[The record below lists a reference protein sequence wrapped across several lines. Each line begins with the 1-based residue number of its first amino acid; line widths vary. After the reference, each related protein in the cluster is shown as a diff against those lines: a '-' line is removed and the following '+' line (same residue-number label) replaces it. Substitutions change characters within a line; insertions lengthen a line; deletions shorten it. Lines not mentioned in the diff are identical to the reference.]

1 MCGVQQRLAWRRFVE
16 WWCVCWNYN
25 MSNQSI
31 PRQFFQAKV
40 RPVFPSIPLQC
51 KLFYPIWRILAL
63 WTCTNSTPRKFP
75 PVHFIVCCFIIFS
88 LFHALFSPRIIFPY
102 VPCCC
107 SKRWERK
114 LTLYPLTSSA
124 ISCFYVSTTKYRG
137 SFLFDLSF
145 SCKHFLSGSSQSSF
159 FFCPFILLTA
169 IHNMHTFSEK
179 NKHFVYFSFICLFSL
194 SFLFL
199 LPLLFLCFFLSFL
212 SSSTQLSLPAWNW
225 CSISVL
231 FCYKKAWRVA
241 N

>member
-1 MCGVQQRLAWRRFVE
+1 MVMCLLKLQYVKSKHSTPIFPGQSPARFPVDT
-16 WWCVCWNYN
+16 VTMQIILPNLTYLSFMN
-25 MSNQSI
+25 MYELN
-31 PRQFFQAKV
+31 P
-40 RPVFPSIPLQC
+40 
-51 KLFYPIWRILAL
+51 
-63 WTCTNSTPRKFP
+63 PRKFP

-212 SSSTQLSLPAWNW
+212 SSSTQLSLPA
-225 CSISVL
+225 
-231 FCYKKAWRVA
+231 
-241 N
+241 